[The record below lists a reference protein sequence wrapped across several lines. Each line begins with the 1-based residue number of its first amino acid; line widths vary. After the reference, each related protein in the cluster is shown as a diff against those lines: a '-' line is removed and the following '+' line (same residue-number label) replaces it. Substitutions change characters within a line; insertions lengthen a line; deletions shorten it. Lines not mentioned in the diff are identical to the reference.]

1 MELGHRITT
10 IGIGATI
17 RLAWELHRAASALA
31 AFAERLEGVAEGQA
45 SKWRVDVDAV
55 LMPLARPDHKG

>member
-1 MELGHRITT
+1 MELGNRITAG
-10 IGIGATI
+10 GIGAAI
-17 RLAWELHRAASALA
+17 RLAWQLYRAASALS

-55 LMPLARPDHKG
+55 LMPLTQPDHKG

>member
-1 MELGHRITT
+1 MELGNRIIP
-10 IGIGATI
+10 IGIGAAI

-31 AFAERLEGVAEGQA
+31 AFAQRLEGVAEGQA

-55 LMPLARPDHKG
+55 LMALTRPDHKG